1 MVSIGWDVVA
11 AALRGFMGWVN
22 NQSICRPQLVNV
34 GLRFKTIVNKS
45 FKFNRKHLPEE
56 IIIVQF
62 SFLFL

>member
-11 AALRGFMGWVN
+11 AALRGFMGWMN

-34 GLRFKTIVNKS
+34 GLWFETIVNKS
-45 FKFNRKHLPEE
+45 LTFNRKHMLEE

-62 SFLFL
+62 SFFL